1 MTKNQRLDP
10 LFTAWYNDVVAGK
23 DPLKALPALL
33 RAIGDAKLGTVASVV
48 EALDGTPDK
57 PAGDGPMSPSYPPAY
72 DAATALD
79 NIRHGYG
86 YTGLRDG
93 RRLSD
98 EQLKEREAGVDA
110 AVAALGKLGIP
121 ADMAEYGYRYGLT
134 GFGDT
139 RTFSSPGSDLAEFV
153 GKSLQTWLDQEWA
166 IRAGGGTPSIGGG
179 SRV

>member
-1 MTKNQRLDP
+1 MQKNEFGLPPAIFNALTSSMESFYQ
-10 LFTAWYNDVVAGK
+10 TTG
-23 DPLKALPALL
+23 KALAAAINGPA
-33 RAIGDAKLGTVASVV
+33 D
-48 EALDGTPDK
+48 DK
-57 PAGDGPMSPSYPPAY
+57 PGPMGPSYPPAY

-153 GKSLQTWLDQEWA
+153 GKSLKTWLDQEWA